1 MRTKTLF
8 LTAVL
13 GVAGAISA
21 SAQVYSVNA
30 VGYVTV
36 TLPKGFSMV
45 ANPLKATDS
54 TIKALIPTA
63 PAGTSLY
70 KFSPTTGAYASAVFD
85 DLDNAWVPNPNIT
98 LTPGEGAF
106 VNAAAQFSNT
116 FVGEVAQGALKTSMP
131 AGFSIVS
138 SQVPQ
143 EGRVDTV
150 LGFPA
155 IPGAQIFQFVNA
167 TGSYKSAT
175 FDDLDNAWLPAV
187 PTPKV
192 GEAFWVKLGA
202 PADWNRTFDINK
214 P

>member
-13 GVAGAISA
+13 GIAGAVTA

-30 VGYVTV
+30 VGYVNV
-36 TLPKGFSMV
+36 AMPKGFSMI
-45 ANPLKATDS
+45 ANPLKAADN
-54 TIKALIPTA
+54 TIAKLIPTA
-63 PAGTSLY
+63 PAGTTIY
-70 KFSPTTGAYASAVFD
+70 KFNAATGSYATATFD
-85 DLDNAWVPNPNIT
+85 DLDNAWVPNPNLT
-98 LTPGEGAF
+98 LVPGEGAF
-106 VNAAAQFSNT
+106 INAAAAFNNT
-116 FVGEVAQGALKTSMP
+116 FVGEVAQGSLTNSMP
-131 AGFSIVS
+131 AGFSIQS

-150 LGFPA
+150 LRFPG
-155 IPGAQIFQFVNA
+155 ISGAQIFQFDNA
-167 TGSYKSAT
+167 AGGYKSAT

-202 PADWNRTFDINK
+202 AANWVRDFNINT

>member
-13 GVAGAISA
+13 GIAGAVTA

-36 TLPKGFSMV
+36 TMPKGFSMV
-45 ANPLKATDS
+45 ANPLKAADS
-54 TIKALIPTA
+54 TIAKLIPTA
-63 PAGTSLY
+63 PAGTTIY
-70 KFSPTTGAYASAVFD
+70 KFNPSTGAFVSATFD
-85 DLDNAWVPNPNIT
+85 DLDNAWLPSGAMT

-106 VNAAAQFSNT
+106 VNATAQFSNT
-116 FVGEVAQGALKTSMP
+116 FVGEVAQGDLKTAMP

-150 LGFPA
+150 LAFPA
-155 IPGAQIFQFVNA
+155 IAGATIYQYNNT
-167 TGSYKSAT
+167 TGTYVSAS

-187 PTPKV
+187 PSPKV
-192 GEAFWVKLGA
+192 GESFWIKLGA
-202 PADWNRTFDINK
+202 ASSWNRTFNINT

>member
-36 TLPKGFSMV
+36 TMPKGFSMV
-45 ANPLKATDS
+45 ANPLKAADS
-54 TIKALIPTA
+54 TIKAIIPTA
-63 PAGTSLY
+63 PAGTTLY
-70 KFSPTTGAYASAVFD
+70 KFNPSTGAYTTATFD
-85 DLDNAWVPNPNIT
+85 DLDNAWVPNPNVT
-98 LTPGEGAF
+98 LVPGEGVF
-106 VNAAAQFSNT
+106 VSATAQFSNT
-116 FVGEVAQGALKTSMP
+116 FVGEVAQGPLKTSMP

-143 EGRVDTV
+143 EGRIDTV

-155 IPGAQIFQFVNA
+155 IPGAQIYQFDNA
-167 TGSYKSAT
+167 TGGYKTAT

-202 PADWNRTFDINK
+202 PADWNRTFNINT

>member
-13 GVAGAISA
+13 GIAGAVSA
-21 SAQVYSVNA
+21 SAQVYLVNA

-36 TLPKGFSMV
+36 SMPKGFSMV

-54 TIKALIPTA
+54 TIKTLIPTA
-63 PAGTSLY
+63 PDGTTLY
-70 KFSPTTGAYASAVFD
+70 KFNPATGTYTSAGFD
-85 DLDNAWVPNPNIT
+85 GLDNAWLPNPNIT

-106 VNAAAQFSNT
+106 VNATAAFSNT
-116 FVGEVAQGALKTSMP
+116 FVGEVSQGALKTSMP

-150 LGFPA
+150 LGFPNLVGA
-155 IPGAQIFQFVNA
+155 IIYQYDNA
-167 TGSYKSAT
+167 TGTYKTAG

-192 GEAFWVKLGA
+192 GEAFWVKLNA
-202 PADWNRTFDINK
+202 PADWNRTFNINT